1 MNVVFIILSVL
12 IVLAALL
19 FLALRA
25 LKRGTDKG
33 HCTGC
38 NEQGCSGHPQDGA
51 CPSVSKAL
59 DDIDRKLGPR
69 TEHVVRPG
77 EKE

>member
-1 MNVVFIILSVL
+1 MNPQTVAVL

-33 HCTGC
+33 HCAGC

-69 TEHVVRPG
+69 VERTNRPG

>member
-1 MNVVFIILSVL
+1 MNPQTVAAL

-25 LKRGTDKG
+25 FKRGTDKG